1 MSPAAAK
8 GAAAR
13 SSSRSSAGRAPAPKR
28 PQLRVVRQ
36 PRPAPNRRV
45 LGLLGSVAVLL
56 IFGSLLALTVL
67 HTLLVQGQLRIDR
80 LTRDLQA
87 EQERAVELRVQV
99 ADLEAPTRIL
109 AEAGRLGM
117 VVPLDRGW
125 LVPVEPGDPD
135 APLPPPGLD
144 PFAPAS
150 PDDPRIEEPELV
162 DDTPAGPPPV
172 DDRAPDPADPATE
185 GGEG

>member
-13 SSSRSSAGRAPAPKR
+13 SSSRSATGRAPAPKR

-36 PRPAPNRRV
+36 PRPAPTRRV

-56 IFGSLLALTVL
+56 IFGSLLALAVL
-67 HTLLVQGQLRIDR
+67 HTLLVQGQLRIDQ

-99 ADLEAPTRIL
+99 ADLEAPTRVL

-117 VVPLDRGW
+117 VVPIDRGW

-135 APLPPPGLD
+135 APLPPPGPD

-172 DDRAPDPADPATE
+172 DDRAPQPTD